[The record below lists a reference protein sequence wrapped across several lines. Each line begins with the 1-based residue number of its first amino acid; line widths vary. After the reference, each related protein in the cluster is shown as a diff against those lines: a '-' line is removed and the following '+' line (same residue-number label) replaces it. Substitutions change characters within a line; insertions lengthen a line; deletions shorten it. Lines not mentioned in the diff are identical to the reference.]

1 MATTPTMGLVITP
14 YLYFTFVIA
23 ARFFDHL
30 ETKLATENYD
40 VGCELKQ
47 RRLNIILCW
56 SYTLDFINI
65 DKRAG
70 PVAGMKVQRCRCK
83 LKKIF

>member
-47 RRLNIILCW
+47 RRLNIILC
-56 SYTLDFINI
+56 
-65 DKRAG
+65 
-70 PVAGMKVQRCRCK
+70 
-83 LKKIF
+83 